1 MNILEEIVA
10 YKKTEVA
17 IANDR
22 LPLEKLKKL
31 AKEKDNKSNFYT
43 TIKNK
48 VDNKEIALIAE
59 IKKASPSK
67 GIIKE
72 DFNPVEIAKAY
83 KNGGASCLSVLTDE
97 KYFHG
102 RLKYINEIKE
112 VISLPI
118 LRKDFIIDQYQIY
131 ESRHNHADCILLIVG
146 TLEKDLLRKLYEI
159 SCENQLDCLIEVH
172 NEKEMDI
179 ALNLNKP
186 SLLGINN
193 RDLKTFTTN
202 LNITKELV
210 SQYKRDLTD
219 KVIVSES
226 GISSNNDIRLLIKS
240 NVYTFLVGEALIQN
254 KDIEKSTKELINFQ

>member
-17 IANDR
+17 IANDK

-31 AKEKDNKSNFYT
+31 AKEKDNKSTFYT
-43 TIKNK
+43 AIKSK

-67 GIIKE
+67 GIIKQ

-102 RLKYINEIKE
+102 SLRYIKEIKE
-112 VISLPI
+112 IVNLPI

-131 ESRHNHADCILLIVG
+131 ESKYNDANCILLIVSA
-146 TLEKDLLRKLYEI
+146 LEKDLLKELYEI
-159 SCENQLDCLIEVH
+159 SQENQLDCLIEVQ
-172 NEKEMDI
+172 NEREMDI
-179 ALNLNKP
+179 ALSLNKL

-193 RDLKTFTTN
+193 RDLKTFKTN
-202 LNITKELV
+202 LDITKDLV
-210 SQYKRDLTD
+210 SQYKRDLID

-226 GISSNNDIRLLIKS
+226 GISSNNDIKFLIKS
-240 NVYTFLVGEALIQN
+240 NIYAFLVGEALIQN
-254 KDIEKSTKELINFQ
+254 KDIEKSTKELINF